1 MHTDLRRISGVES
14 GHITARPIFCRLR
27 NGVIATMIEKLEE
40 SLVRRTIIHL
50 FQQLVDFGKEVAG
63 AELVL
68 AKAPD
73 VAAHF
78 FGVEAAAVKQI
89 PNFRWFA
96 VYKLGAQFDRRVTDR
111 IAQREN
117 APADAIACLDNV
129 DYQPG
134 AR

>member
-1 MHTDLRRISGVES
+1 MHADLRRISGVES

-63 AELVL
+63 AELVF

-129 DYQPG
+129 DYQPY